1 MEVSEEEKDMQT
13 SEVNKAN
20 KCECFACTCDRIGE
34 KFGVSGMAIAMGGGL
49 LIFELAMGLL
59 CLIAVFTR

>member
-1 MEVSEEEKDMQT
+1 MQT